1 MSRKA
6 ARESAMKLIY
16 QMYINSENTEE
27 LLNGFYENEEHE
39 SSVEDRVFIGNC
51 VNGVK
56 EKEVEIDANIEKYLK
71 GWKLNRISKVDLA
84 IMRLAVYEMM
94 YGNDVPDVVAV
105 NEAVE
110 LAKTF
115 GGDNSP
121 SFINGILGNLIK
133 ELKENDQNIR
143 D

>member
-1 MSRKA
+1 
-6 ARESAMKLIY
+6 
-16 QMYINSENTEE
+16 
-27 LLNGFYENEEHE
+27 
-39 SSVEDRVFIGNC
+39 
-51 VNGVK
+51 
-56 EKEVEIDANIEKYLK
+56 
-71 GWKLNRISKVDLA
+71 
-84 IMRLAVYEMM
+84 MM
-94 YGNDVPDVVAV
+94 FRNDVPDVVAV